1 MTAKEI
7 IAYMESLQN
16 EEQRRVLMG
25 FFKTGP
31 GEYGEGDEFLGLKVP
46 QTREVVKAAWKDFPL
61 DEVPELLMSK
71 WHEVRLCGLLI
82 LVAKFERLTKRAA
95 ARTPLEC
102 TERTGTARTPLECTE
117 RTGTERT
124 PLECT
129 ETIKTPL
136 ECAEEAIR
144 GRDEI
149 LTMYLQYAERANNWD
164 LVDLSVPKILGHWL
178 LLPTNLSPLPTIPEH
193 SSPTRSLSPHRGGD
207 PLQIAYKRQVL
218 DELAQ
223 SDNLWKQRMSMV
235 CSWKTSQMGDPSWCL
250 RYAEIHLHHPHDLM
264 HKAVGWMLR
273 EMGKRCSMDLLRDFL
288 RQHAHEMPRTMLRYA
303 IEKMSEQERQY
314 WMAIPQDFAPA
325 KNSKANRFAGI
336 PVSDFVEMILMGDDE
351 AMYYLL
357 HDRLK
362 RPLHERYEA
371 YNNCLFDDY
380 EDVIDDFFLNLRE
393 CGRYPYE
400 PLQRIKKKESFE
412 TWLLNTF
419 RNYLRNRAE
428 AEGGVISSQ
437 PNCEAHALIA
447 GEGSISDEEKIRVVS
462 QLIAYAHQVFYPRGR
477 FIFLRSLLTMLNKQ
491 RAVPNKEMAE
501 ALDMSDLAYR
511 VAVYR
516 MKQNVRHFR
525 NRLHKGETLR
535 LDEEHQQMADN
546 INRDFIHL
554 YPMLFRIY
562 LECIDTLKT
571 STAVKDLRQQ
581 YLEERGFAVHEPD
594 ADSPIRVRIPAFW
607 EKLNRWMT
615 T

>member
-1 MTAKEI
+1 MTAKEV
-7 IAYMESLQN
+7 IAYMESLHN
-16 EEQRRVLMG
+16 EEQRQILMG

-46 QTREVVKAAWKDFPL
+46 QTREVVKNAWKDFPL
-61 DEVPELLMSK
+61 SEVPELLMNR

-82 LVAKFERLTKRAA
+82 LVEKFEKLATKR
-95 ARTPLEC
+95 LEND
-102 TERTGTARTPLECTE
+102 E
-117 RTGTERT
+117 
-124 PLECT
+124 
-129 ETIKTPL
+129 K
-136 ECAEEAIR
+136 AIC

-164 LVDLSVPKILGHWL
+164 LVDLSVHKIFGHWL
-178 LLPTNLSPLPTIPEH
+178 LLPTNL
-193 SSPTRSLSPHRGGD
+193 GD
-207 PLQIAYKRQVL
+207 RDYKIKVL
-218 DELAQ
+218 DDLAQ
-223 SDNLWKQRMSMV
+223 SPCLWKQRMSIV

-250 RYAEIHLHHPHDLM
+250 RYAEIHLYHPHDLM

-273 EMGKRCSMDLLRDFL
+273 EMGKRVGMDLLRDFL

-303 IEKMSEQERQY
+303 IEKMPEQERQY
-314 WMAIPQDFAPA
+314 WMNIPQDYAPA
-325 KNSKANRFAGI
+325 KKSKANRFAGI
-336 PVSDFVEMILMGDDE
+336 PIPDFVEIVLEGDDE

-362 RPLHERYEA
+362 RPLHDRFEA
-371 YNNCLFDDY
+371 YNDHLHDDY
-380 EDVIDDFFLNLRE
+380 EDVIDDFFLYLRE

-400 PLQRIKKKESFE
+400 SLQRIKKKESFE
-412 TWLLNTF
+412 SWLLNTF
-419 RNYLRNRAE
+419 RNYLNNRVE
-428 AEGGVISSQ
+428 TEGRGVSLQEGCEVHSQ
-437 PNCEAHALIA
+437 IA
-447 GEGSISDEEKIRVVS
+447 GEGNISEEEKVRIVS

-516 MKQNVRHFR
+516 MKQNVRYFR
-525 NRLHKGETLR
+525 ERLIKGETLI
-535 LDEEHQQMADN
+535 LDAEHQQMADS

-554 YPMLFRIY
+554 YPTLFQIY
-562 LECIDTLKT
+562 LQSIDLLKT

-581 YLEERGFAVHEPD
+581 YLEERGFAVHEKD
-594 ADSPIRVRIPAFW
+594 TDSPIYFRIPAFW

>member
-16 EEQRRVLMG
+16 EEQRRILMG

-46 QTREVVKAAWKDFPL
+46 QTREVVKMALNIDHGPL
-61 DEVPELLMSK
+61 TIDEVPELLMSK

-82 LVAKFERLTKRAA
+82 LVAKFEKLATKR
-95 ARTPLEC
+95 LEND
-102 TERTGTARTPLECTE
+102 E
-117 RTGTERT
+117 
-124 PLECT
+124 
-129 ETIKTPL
+129 K
-136 ECAEEAIR
+136 AIR

-149 LTMYLQYAERANNWD
+149 LTMYLKYAERANNWD
-164 LVDLSVPKILGHWL
+164 LVDLSVHKILGHWL
-178 LLPTNLSPLPTIPEH
+178 LLPSNL
-193 SSPTRSLSPHRGGD
+193 GD
-207 PLQIAYKRQVL
+207 KDNKIKVL
-218 DELAQ
+218 DGLAQ
-223 SDNLWKQRMSMV
+223 SDNLWKQRMSIV

-273 EMGKRCSMDLLRDFL
+273 EMGKRVSMDLLRDFL

-303 IEKMSEQERQY
+303 IEKMPEQERQY

-325 KNSKANRFAGI
+325 KKSKANRFAGI
-336 PVSDFVEMILMGDDE
+336 PVPDFVEMILKGDDE

-362 RPLHERYEA
+362 HQLQERFEA
-371 YNNCLFDDY
+371 YKNNLCDDY
-380 EDVIDDFFLNLRE
+380 EDVIDDFFLYLRE
-393 CGRYPYE
+393 NGRYPYE
-400 PLQRIKKKESFE
+400 PLQRIKKKASFE

-419 RNYLRNRAE
+419 RNYLSNRAE
-428 AEGGVISSQ
+428 TEGQGFSSQ
-437 PNCEAHALIA
+437 PNCEAHSLIVSD
-447 GEGSISDEEKIRVVS
+447 GGIGDEEKIRIVS
-462 QLIAYAHQVFYPRGR
+462 RLIAYAHQVFYPRGR

-516 MKQNVRHFR
+516 MKQNVKRFR
-525 NRLHKGETLR
+525 ERLLNGETVR
-535 LDEEHQQMADN
+535 LDDEHQQMADY

-554 YPMLFRIY
+554 YPTLFRIY

-571 STAVKDLRQQ
+571 STAVKDLRKQ
-581 YLEERGFAVHEPD
+581 YLEERGYAVHEPN

-607 EKLNRWMT
+607 EKLNRWIT
-615 T
+615 I